1 MLPNLLV
8 SRFLWCVCVFFQ
20 LLIFISFCSSFLPK
34 CCWCFRQPFLADIAD
49 PVALANL
56 LNQKV
61 RDFKNGGPTAVVP
74 SGAPNDVEMA
84 R

>member
-1 MLPNLLV
+1 M
-8 SRFLWCVCVFFQ
+8 
-20 LLIFISFCSSFLPK
+20 FISFCLSLFIFGSAFCPK

-74 SGAPNDVEMA
+74 SGAPSDVEMA

>member
-1 MLPNLLV
+1 LFHWDNIG
-8 SRFLWCVCVFFQ
+8 VCTAKQ
-20 LLIFISFCSSFLPK
+20 KSLGRFLPK

-74 SGAPNDVEMA
+74 SGAPSDVEMA

>member
-1 MLPNLLV
+1 M
-8 SRFLWCVCVFFQ
+8 
-20 LLIFISFCSSFLPK
+20 FISFCLSLFIFGSAFCPK

-61 RDFKNGGPTAVVP
+61 IEFNNLYDNESHAQIGTWDYVTKLITTV
-74 SGAPNDVEMA
+74 
-84 R
+84 